1 MDCNGISTSGAGSK
15 PGLGRTVL
23 LLQRHKSQVRQY
35 LRGRFFLLPPSIF
48 SLPRVFFFLLFFRS
62 LFFLFPLS
70 SFLLSRN
77 DRPSS
82 SRFLSLPPSFLL
94 PPLREG
100 AAGCGSLLRPPPR
113 APVLYS
119 TLLPLLFTVR
129 GTVVPRAPVLYST
142 LLPLLSRSGG
152 LMGCVSLLSASAD
165 SWLCLARRLH
175 FPGSAAPSRPT
186 PPPTGGLEGSLA
198 LLSRPPLGGRG
209 RHVDSDFLVFLLLP
223 GYDISS
229 IHRPAVPQDISL
241 RSTSSSESLAPQLPS
256 P

>member
-1 MDCNGISTSGAGSK
+1 MPSWLSRLDCKGVSTSGAGVRTR
-15 PGLGRTVL
+15 LGRTVL

-119 TLLPLLFTVR
+119 TLLPL
-129 GTVVPRAPVLYST
+129 S
-142 LLPLLSRSGG
+142 SRSGG
-152 LMGCVSLLSASAD
+152 LTSLVPRYSIV
-165 SWLCLARRLH
+165 
-175 FPGSAAPSRPT
+175 
-186 PPPTGGLEGSLA
+186 PPPSSFTVRGADGLCFLA
-198 LLSRPPLGGRG
+198 VSFR
-209 RHVDSDFLVFLLLP
+209 
-223 GYDISS
+223 
-229 IHRPAVPQDISL
+229 
-241 RSTSSSESLAPQLPS
+241 
-256 P
+256 